1 MVNLKTAQERKM
13 TNGKPT
19 IKFYGG
25 TEKRIRHRL
34 GLGSAETTSVEDVLR
49 IAKIHNYNI
58 QSIQRRHWVLK
69 VDNFHRIFT
78 GASKIGTCTF
88 DYDVG
93 IDSTEAVIGIY
104 ESRSFDPDYGIGRI
118 FGYLFN
124 FNNARVKRQAD
135 LAEQCYQSISFPN
148 NKEKIIRKLLG
159 LAETQKFDKDSL
171 IQLGQ
176 YHGYDVHRCKEGC
189 EKHLNLYPNSVNQ
202 VKGKRYFQM
211 TIGHNDNVESIKEV
225 RTV

>member
-1 MVNLKTAQERKM
+1 M
-13 TNGKPT
+13 TNGRPI
-19 IKFYGG
+19 IKFFGG
-25 TEKRIRHRL
+25 NEKRIRHRL
-34 GLGSAETTSVEDVLR
+34 GLGSAETISEEDVLS

-58 QSIQRRHWVLK
+58 QSIQRRHRVLK
-69 VDNFHRIFT
+69 VVNFHRIFT

-93 IDSTEAVIGIY
+93 IDSTAAVIGIY

-118 FGYLFN
+118 LGYLFN
-124 FNNARVKRQAD
+124 FNNARVKRQAEW
-135 LAEQCYQSISFPN
+135 AEQCYQSISFPN

-159 LAETQKFDKDSL
+159 LAETQKFDKESL
-171 IQLGQ
+171 IQLVQ

-189 EKHLNLYPNSVNQ
+189 DKHLNLYPNGVNQ

-211 TIGHNDNVESIKEV
+211 TIGHNDNVESIEELRSV
-225 RTV
+225 

>member
-1 MVNLKTAQERKM
+1 M
-13 TNGKPT
+13 TNGKPI

-25 TEKRIRHRL
+25 SEKRIRHRL
-34 GLGSAETTSVEDVLR
+34 GLGNTETISLEDVLS

-78 GASKIGTCTF
+78 GESKIGTCTF

-93 IDSTEAVIGIY
+93 FDSSGAVIGIY
-104 ESRSFDPDYGIGRI
+104 ESRSFDPDYGLGRI

-135 LAEQCYQSISFPN
+135 WAKQCYQSIRFPN

-159 LAETQKFDKDSL
+159 LAETQKFDKSSL

-176 YHGYDVHRCKEGC
+176 YQGYDVHRCKDGC
-189 EKHLNLYPNSVNQ
+189 DKHLNLYPSSANEVE
-202 VKGKRYFQM
+202 GKRYFQM
-211 TIGHNDNVESIKEV
+211 TIGDNDNVESIKEIRSV
-225 RTV
+225 